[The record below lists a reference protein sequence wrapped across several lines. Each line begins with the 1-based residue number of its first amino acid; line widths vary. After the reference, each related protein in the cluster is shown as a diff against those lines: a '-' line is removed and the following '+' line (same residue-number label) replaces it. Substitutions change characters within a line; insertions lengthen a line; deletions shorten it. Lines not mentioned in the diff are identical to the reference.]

1 MLAER
6 AASQGLLLGGQSSGG
21 FDTALQGVQE
31 QIGENTSAFDAG
43 LVGNEVQQRRAEM
56 QQLLNMALQSGDA
69 ESARELSMALSKMDL
84 EYRRQALAQQGSQF
98 NADLGY
104 RNRALDQ
111 SGSQFNAN
119 LGFQQGQWNDQYGRQ
134 LGRDYES
141 DYMNRVL
148 LGLG

>member
-1 MLAER
+1 
-6 AASQGLLLGGQSSGG
+6 
-21 FDTALQGVQE
+21 
-31 QIGENTSAFDAG
+31 
-43 LVGNEVQQRRAEM
+43 
-56 QQLLNMALQSGDA
+56 
-69 ESARELSMALSKMDL
+69 MALSKMDL